1 MITGIVAIARNNAIG
16 RDGRLPWHYSTDLKF
31 FKRTTTG
38 GVVVM
43 GYNTWRSIG
52 RPLPNRR
59 NIVLSRRRELG
70 AESGAELARSKDEIV
85 GIGRSADVFIIGG
98 AEIYRE
104 FADVIDRWIVTRIPE
119 TVDDADTFF
128 PPELLDGFVETGRE
142 PIGDDLIA
150 ETYQRVGFVV

>member
-1 MITGIVAIARNNAIG
+1 MITGIVAIAKNDAIG
-16 RDGRLPWHYSTDLKF
+16 RDGRLPWHYSADLKF

-59 NIVLSRRRELG
+59 NVVLSRRRELG
-70 AESGAELARSKDEIV
+70 PDSGAELARSKEEI
-85 GIGRSADVFIIGG
+85 IRIARTTDVFIIGG

-128 PPELLDGFVETGRE
+128 PMQMLSGFVLTGHE
-142 PIGDDLIA
+142 SIGDDLVA
-150 ETYQRVGFVV
+150 ETYQRV